1 MMNSKKLRFVMS
13 KSDANLFVAMMGEGK
28 RPSAEVM
35 PKANEPPKKLNVRM
49 AF

>member
-13 KSDANLFVAMMGEGK
+13 KSDANLFVAMTGVGE

-35 PKANEPPKKLNVRM
+35 PRANEAPKKLKVRI